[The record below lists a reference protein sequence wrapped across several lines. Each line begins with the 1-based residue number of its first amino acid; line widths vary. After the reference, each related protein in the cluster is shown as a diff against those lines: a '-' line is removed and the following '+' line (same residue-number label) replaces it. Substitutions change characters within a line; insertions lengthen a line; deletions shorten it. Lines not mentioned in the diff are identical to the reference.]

1 MQIRREGKS
10 KVVKNCQIYPGPQR
24 VNEQTKTKAPVVPLS
39 DFFNH
44 KTYNYLQLQIFC
56 YKNECDLYQLSFNGP
71 HKQNRNINK
80 IIKPGV
86 T

>member
-39 DFFNH
+39 DFLITKLTIICNFRYFVIKMNVICTSCLLMGH
-44 KTYNYLQLQIFC
+44 TNKT
-56 YKNECDLYQLSFNGP
+56 E
-71 HKQNRNINK
+71 
-80 IIKPGV
+80 